1 MKRTK
6 IVATL
11 GPASLKSGILEK
23 MLFAGVNVFRV
34 NFSHG
39 EAEENRKTILKVQ
52 AILKKT
58 KRNAAILADLQGPK
72 LRIGNV
78 QDGVFLSPGD
88 LLTFTNKPCNGT
100 REKVF
105 MTYDSFPTD
114 VRVGETILLDDGKLL
129 MRVVSSNSKDEV
141 VAETIQGGPLKSN
154 KGVNLPNTRVS
165 LPCLT
170 DKDIYDLN
178 VALEAGV
185 DWVGLS
191 FVRGKQ
197 DIKDLRKIIN
207 EKKSSAGIIAKIE
220 KPEAVSDIDAI
231 LEETDAVMVARGDLG
246 VEVPME
252 SVPLIQKMIIS
263 KAISRAR
270 PVIVATQMMESMID
284 SLTPSRA
291 EVNDVSCAVIDGADA
306 VMLSAETSVG
316 QYPVEVVETMSKIVK
331 ASELSSASRI
341 KGRKPQPED
350 KRFIS
355 NALCYQAAK
364 TANLVEAR
372 SICALT
378 FSGYSAKLI
387 SSFRPKSNVYV
398 FTANRSILNKICL
411 YWGVSGFYYDSMES
425 TDKTFVEV
433 SKKLK
438 SLSLIEDGDT
448 IVQLASMPIAQ
459 RGMTN
464 TMRIK
469 QIGA

>member
-11 GPASLKSGILEK
+11 GPASLKPGVLKKLIFE
-23 MLFAGVNVFRV
+23 GVNVFRI

-39 EAEENRKTILKVQ
+39 SSEENRKTILSVKN
-52 AILKKT
+52 LLRETKKH
-58 KRNAAILADLQGPK
+58 ASILADLQGPK
-72 LRIGNV
+72 LRIGTMKPNTKV
-78 QDGVFLSPGD
+78 LPGD
-88 LLTFTNKPCNGT
+88 KVIFTNVSCVGDKK
-100 REKVF
+100 KVF
-105 MTYDSFPTD
+105 MTYSSFPND
-114 VRVGETILLDDGKLL
+114 VKIGETILLNDGKLL
-129 MRVVSSNSKDEV
+129 MKVISSNLKDQV
-141 VAETIQGGPLKSN
+141 VAKVVQGGVLESN

-170 DKDIYDLN
+170 PKDLDDLD
-178 VALEAGV
+178 VALEEEV

-191 FVRGKQ
+191 FVRHKK
-197 DIKDLRKIIN
+197 DIQELRKILN
-207 EKKSSAGIIAKIE
+207 KKNSSAGVLAKIE

-231 LEETDAVMVARGDLG
+231 LDETDAVMVARGDLG

-263 KAISRAR
+263 KAISRAK
-270 PVIVATQMMESMID
+270 PVIVATQMMESMIN

-316 QYPVEVVETMSKIVK
+316 QYPVEVVEAMSKIVK
-331 ASELSSASRI
+331 ASELSSVNRI

-350 KRFIS
+350 KSFVS

-398 FTANRSILNKICL
+398 FTSNRSILNKLCL
-411 YWGVSGFYYDSMES
+411 FWGVTGFYYDSMES
-425 TDKTFVEV
+425 TDQTFVEI
-433 SKKLK
+433 SKMLK

-448 IVQLASMPIAQ
+448 IIQLASMPIKK

>member
-11 GPASLKSGILEK
+11 GPSSLEK
-23 MLFAGVNVFRV
+23 GVLEKLLFAGVNVFRV

-39 EAEENRKTILKVQ
+39 EAEENRKTILTVQ
-52 AILKKT
+52 ELLKKT
-58 KRNAAILADLQGPK
+58 KRHASILADLQGPK

-78 QDGVFLSPGD
+78 EEGAFLNPGD
-88 LLTFTNKPCNGT
+88 LITFTNKQCVGT
-100 REKVF
+100 KEKVF

-114 VRVGETILLDDGKLL
+114 VNVGETILLDDGKLHL
-129 MRVVSSNSKDEV
+129 RVVASNLENEV
-141 VAETIQGGPLKSN
+141 IAETIQGGPLKSK

-178 VALEAGV
+178 IALDTGV

-191 FVRGKQ
+191 FVRSRQ
-197 DIKDLRKIIN
+197 DIKDLRKIIT
-207 EKKSSAGIIAKIE
+207 EKKSNAGIIAKIE

-231 LEETDAVMVARGDLG
+231 LDETDAVMVARGDLG

-252 SVPLIQKMIIS
+252 SVPLIQKMIIA
-263 KAISRAR
+263 KAISRAK
-270 PVIVATQMMESMID
+270 PVIVATQMMESMIE

-316 QYPVEVVETMSKIVK
+316 KYPVEVVQAMSKIVK
-331 ASELSSASRI
+331 ASEFSNVSRI
-341 KGRKPQPED
+341 KGRKPKPED

-355 NALCYQAAK
+355 NSLCYHAAK
-364 TANLVEAR
+364 TANLVSAR
-372 SICALT
+372 AICALT

-387 SSFRPKSNVYV
+387 SSFRPNSNVYV
-398 FTANRSILNKICL
+398 FTSNRSILNKICL
-411 YWGVSGFYYDSMES
+411 YWGVSGFYYNSMES
-425 TDKTFVEV
+425 TDQTFEEI
-433 SKKLK
+433 SRMLK
-438 SLSLIEDGDT
+438 SLSLVEDRDT
-448 IVQLASMPIAQ
+448 IVQLASMPIAS

-469 QIGA
+469 QIGH

>member
-11 GPASLKSGILEK
+11 GPSSLKGRVLEK
-23 MLFAGVNVFRV
+23 MLFKGVNVFRI

-39 EAEENRKTILKVQ
+39 SAEENRKTILKIQ

-58 KRNAAILADLQGPK
+58 KRHASILADLQGPK

-78 QDGVFLSPGD
+78 EEGAFLNPGD
-88 LLTFTNKPCNGT
+88 LMTFTNKPCVGSK
-100 REKVF
+100 EKVF
-105 MTYDSFPTD
+105 MTYDSFAAD
-114 VRVGETILLDDGKLL
+114 VKAGEKILLDDGKLL
-129 MRVVSSNSKDEV
+129 MRVVSSNSKNKV

-178 VALEAGV
+178 IALEAGV

-197 DIKDLRKIIN
+197 DIKDLRKIIS
-207 EKKSSAGIIAKIE
+207 EKKSSAEIIAKIE

-231 LEETDAVMVARGDLG
+231 LDEADAVMVARGDLG

-263 KAISRAR
+263 KAISRAK

-316 QYPVEVVETMSKIVK
+316 QYPVEVVETMSKIVM
-331 ASELSSASRI
+331 ASELSSITRI

-350 KRFIS
+350 KSFVS

-398 FTANRSILNKICL
+398 FTSNRSILNKLCL
-411 YWGVSGFYYDSMES
+411 FWGVTGFYYNSMES
-425 TDKTFVEV
+425 TDQTFVEI
-433 SKKLK
+433 SKMLK
-438 SLSLIEDGDT
+438 SLSLIENGDT
-448 IVQLASMPIAQ
+448 IIQLASMPIAK

-469 QIGA
+469 QIGL

>member
-11 GPASLKSGILEK
+11 GPSSIKSQVLEK
-23 MLFAGVNVFRV
+23 MLYQGVNVFRV

-39 EAEENRKTILKVQ
+39 NAEENRKTILKIQ
-52 AILKKT
+52 ATLKKT
-58 KRNAAILADLQGPK
+58 KLHAAILADLQGPK
-72 LRIGNV
+72 LRIGTV
-78 QDGVFLSPGD
+78 EEGTFLEPGD
-88 LLTFTNKPCNGT
+88 LMTFTNKPCSGT
-100 REKVF
+100 KEKVF
-105 MTYDSFPTD
+105 MTYDSFPKD
-114 VRVGETILLDDGKLL
+114 VKVGEMIMLDDGKLL
-129 MRVVSSNSKDEV
+129 MRVVSSNSKNEV
-141 VAETIQGGPLKSN
+141 IAETIQGGPLKSN
-154 KGVNLPNTRVS
+154 KGVNLPNARVS

-178 VALEAGV
+178 IALDAGV

-231 LEETDAVMVARGDLG
+231 LDETDAVMVARGDLG

-263 KAISRAR
+263 KAISRAK
-270 PVIVATQMMESMID
+270 PVIVATQMMESMIN

-331 ASELSSASRI
+331 ASELSSVNRI

-350 KRFIS
+350 KSFVS

-398 FTANRSILNKICL
+398 FTSNRSILNKLCL
-411 YWGVSGFYYDSMES
+411 FWGVTGFYYDSMES
-425 TDKTFVEV
+425 TDQTFVEI
-433 SKKLK
+433 SKMLK

-448 IVQLASMPIAQ
+448 IIQLASMPIKK

>member
-11 GPASLKSGILEK
+11 GPSSIKDQVLEK
-23 MLFAGVNVFRV
+23 MLYQGVNVFRV

-39 EAEENRKTILKVQ
+39 NAEENRKTILKIQ
-52 AILKKT
+52 ATLKKT
-58 KRNAAILADLQGPK
+58 KLHAAILADLQGPK
-72 LRIGNV
+72 LRIGTV
-78 QDGVFLSPGD
+78 EEGAFLEPGD
-88 LLTFTNKPCNGT
+88 LMTFTNKPCSGT
-100 REKVF
+100 KEKVF
-105 MTYDSFPTD
+105 MTYDSFPKD
-114 VRVGETILLDDGKLL
+114 VKVGEMIMLDDGKLL
-129 MRVVSSNSKDEV
+129 MRVVSSDSKNEV
-141 VAETIQGGPLKSN
+141 IAETIQGGPLKSN

-178 VALEAGV
+178 IALDAGV

-207 EKKSSAGIIAKIE
+207 EKKSNAGIIAKIE

-231 LEETDAVMVARGDLG
+231 LDETDAVMVARGDLG

-263 KAISRAR
+263 KAISRAK
-270 PVIVATQMMESMID
+270 PVIVATQMMESMIN

-306 VMLSAETSVG
+306 VMLSAETSIG

-331 ASELSSASRI
+331 ASELSSVNRI

-350 KRFIS
+350 KSFVS

-398 FTANRSILNKICL
+398 FTSNRSILNKLCL
-411 YWGVSGFYYDSMES
+411 FWGVTGFYYDSMES
-425 TDKTFVEV
+425 TDQTFVEI
-433 SKKLK
+433 SKMLK

-448 IVQLASMPIAQ
+448 IIQLASMPIKK

>member
-1 MKRTK
+1 
-6 IVATL
+6 
-11 GPASLKSGILEK
+11 
-23 MLFAGVNVFRV
+23 
-34 NFSHG
+34 
-39 EAEENRKTILKVQ
+39 
-52 AILKKT
+52 
-58 KRNAAILADLQGPK
+58 
-72 LRIGNV
+72 LRIGTV
-78 QDGVFLSPGD
+78 EEGTFLEPGD
-88 LLTFTNKPCNGT
+88 LMTFTNKPCSGT
-100 REKVF
+100 KEKVF
-105 MTYDSFPTD
+105 MTYDSFPKD
-114 VRVGETILLDDGKLL
+114 VKVGEMIMLDDGKLL
-129 MRVVSSNSKDEV
+129 MRVVSSNSKNEV
-141 VAETIQGGPLKSN
+141 IAETIQGGPLKSN

-170 DKDIYDLN
+170 DKDVYDLN
-178 VALEAGV
+178 IALDAGV

-231 LEETDAVMVARGDLG
+231 LDETDAVMVARGDLG

-263 KAISRAR
+263 KAISRAK
-270 PVIVATQMMESMID
+270 PVIVATQMMESMIN

-331 ASELSSASRI
+331 ASELSSVNRI

-350 KRFIS
+350 KSFVS

-398 FTANRSILNKICL
+398 FTSNRSILNKLCL
-411 YWGVSGFYYDSMES
+411 FWGVTGFYYDSMES
-425 TDKTFVEV
+425 TDQTFVEI
-433 SKKLK
+433 SKMLK

-448 IVQLASMPIAQ
+448 IIQLASMPIKK